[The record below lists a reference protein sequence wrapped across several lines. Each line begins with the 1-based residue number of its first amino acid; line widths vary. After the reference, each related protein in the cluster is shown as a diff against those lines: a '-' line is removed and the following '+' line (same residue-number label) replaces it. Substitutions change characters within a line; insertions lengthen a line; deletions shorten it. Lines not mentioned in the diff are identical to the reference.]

1 MPWFESEFMKGEKM
15 GKNKEQLLSV
25 YYMFRTV
32 LDMLYIFL
40 CRTNIFNLH
49 NYTGDH

>member
-1 MPWFESEFMKGEKM
+1 MPCFESEFMKGEKR
-15 GKNKEQLLSV
+15 GKNKEQLLSG

-40 CRTNIFNLH
+40 WPYMKAGFCVTTL
-49 NYTGDH
+49 